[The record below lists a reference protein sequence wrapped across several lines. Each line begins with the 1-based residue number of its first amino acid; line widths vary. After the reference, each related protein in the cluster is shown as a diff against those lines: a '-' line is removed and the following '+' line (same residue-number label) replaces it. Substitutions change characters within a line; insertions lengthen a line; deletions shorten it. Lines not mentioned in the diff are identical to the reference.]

1 MKGEKVCV
9 VGMGYVGI
17 PVAAKFAEAGFD
29 VVGIDVDENRVKKI
43 NLGEF
48 PLKGKEPG
56 MKELVEKVVKTGK
69 LKASLDYSE
78 CGNADYVLVSVQ
90 TPMNGDKPD
99 YSFLKGALEK
109 IGKNLKEGCLVSI
122 ESTIAPGTMD
132 NVVKRVLEKESKK
145 KAGKDFYLVHCPER
159 VRPGHLLQ
167 QLENL
172 SRVIGAINEKSG
184 ERAKS
189 FYKEIV
195 KGDLDVTD
203 MTSAELVKTVENT
216 YRDVQIAFANEIALM
231 CERLGADVFE
241 VRKLVNKCPWRHM
254 HLPGAGVGG
263 HCIPKDPKL
272 LIYSV
277 NGLHEPELIKTSRKI
292 NEEMPYHVVEKIEKT
307 IKEKTGEK
315 NPKITILGL
324 GFVKDTEDTRNSPS
338 LVIIDALK
346 KKGFDVCVYDPYVDS
361 ESFEDC
367 LKDSDCLVLATDHS
381 EFKKLNTKER
391 LEEMK
396 GMMRTPLIVDG
407 RNLFDKKLCGE
418 AGFVYKGIG
427 KG

>member
-1 MKGEKVCV
+1 MKVCV

-17 PVAAKFAEAGFD
+17 PVATKFAEAGFD
-29 VVGIDVDENRVKKI
+29 VVGIDVDRERIEKI
-43 NLGEF
+43 NSGEY
-48 PLKGKEPG
+48 PLKGEEPG
-56 MKELVEKVVKTGK
+56 MKELVEKVVKAGK
-69 LKASLDYSE
+69 LKASLNYDE
-78 CGNADYVLVSVQ
+78 CKDADYVLVSVQ
-90 TPMNGDKPD
+90 TPMKGDVPD

-122 ESTIAPGTMD
+122 ESTLAPKTMD
-132 NVVKRVLEKESKK
+132 CIVKPILERESGM
-145 KAGKDFYLVHCPER
+145 KAGEEFYLVHCPER
-159 VRPGHLLQ
+159 VRPGHLLH

-184 ERAKS
+184 EKAKS

-203 MTSAELVKTVENT
+203 MTSAELIKTVENT

-241 VRKLVNKCPWRHM
+241 VRELVNKCPWRHM
-254 HLPGAGVGG
+254 HTPGTGVGG

-272 LIYSV
+272 LVYSV

-292 NEEMPYHVVEKIEKT
+292 NEEMPYHVVSLV
-307 IKEKTGEK
+307 KENVEETS
-315 NPKITILGL
+315 PKITILGL

-346 KKGFDVCVYDPYVDS
+346 KKGFDVCVYDPYVDG

-407 RNLFDKKLCGE
+407 RNLFDKKLCE
-418 AGFVYKGIG
+418 ETGFVYKGIG